1 MNRRISNLN
10 TNFNLHDNIY
20 QVKSKEW
27 RADSNRQDLNAFRG
41 LVVAWQVGMRVFA
54 KEMK

>member
-41 LVVAWQVGMRVFA
+41 LVVAWQVGVRVFE